1 MNKNR
6 QKTAKSIYFDKEK
19 HNMITALQVEMGLSN
34 YSDTVNFLVDVAHE
48 KLGHINVFKDEVIE
62 LKNEIKDLKKD
73 REITLTL
80 IKKQMA
86 LMEKLEQKYSNHKE
100 DLEYKIDRLSKENDK
115 LLQTI
120 KPINLYLFEQ
130 EMQ

>member
-1 MNKNR
+1 M
-6 QKTAKSIYFDKEK
+6 
-19 HNMITALQVEMGLSN
+19 
-34 YSDTVNFLVDVAHE
+34 
-48 KLGHINVFKDEVIE
+48 
-62 LKNEIKDLKKD
+62 
-73 REITLTL
+73 TLDF

-115 LLQTI
+115 LLQAI